1 MTDAAA
7 LAPEHADQVE
17 KGGAPPESAS
27 FLVALGA
34 SAGGLDALS
43 RLFDHLPSDSGAAFV
58 VIQHLSADHPTLMDT
73 LLARHTAM
81 PVVIAREGDLC
92 EANRVLLIPPGK
104 HISLVDG
111 RVVLTPKP
119 AHGIGLP
126 IDEFLVSAAREWGER
141 LVAVILS
148 GTGSDGS
155 RGIVRVSEWGGRVI
169 AQSPDSSEFDGMP
182 VNALATGVV
191 DHVLT
196 PEEIAGL
203 LGKTMA
209 SATQMAGVVQ
219 AELMQDPLSL
229 AEDVVNTLNTI
240 ASVVR
245 QYAGLDLEQYKP
257 DMLLR
262 RIRRRM
268 QLLGIDSLLSYADL
282 LVGNEAEA
290 NQLRREVLIPV
301 TRFFRDPETFEH
313 LGEHILPKLLA
324 EHPADKPFRVWVTAT
339 ATGEE
344 AYSLAMVILE
354 VCQRIRRWPTIKIY
368 ATDVEQRFLDVAA
381 SGSYPDSIESEVSPE
396 RVARFFNRKEGR
408 LVIKPDVRFLIVF
421 ARHNALSDP
430 PFTRLNLVSCR
441 NMLIYLR
448 PPAQEIVLRRLQ
460 FALVPKGILMLGR
473 SESLSALERD
483 FSVADSRARVYRLEH
498 GGKPLVL
505 PTGRQPFHAET
516 RTGANPAAQAA
527 QFVQLQA
534 QVMLQQLARQYAPPS
549 VLIDDKRVVQHV
561 VGNLGDLLRLRGGP
575 PSLDLLDLLP
585 PELSPVV
592 RALIRRLEQ
601 EDGPV
606 RSPSLAWPPPVRAEA
621 AGEEGVEGEQG
632 GVLGGVAHGG
642 LIVTA
647 VAFTAPPQ
655 PGRLVMLTFEPAQR
669 YISPLETPEVLA
681 LSDPAR
687 EHVAQM
693 ERELTFTRDS
703 LQATIEELQTTN
715 EELQATN
722 EELMASNEELQS
734 TNEELQSVNEELYS
748 VNAEY
753 QSKVKILGAL
763 NADLEGMSHA
773 VGIPNLFVDDKLHLL
788 RLTPE
793 TTALFNVRE
802 SDIGRS
808 IEDFAHRLDYPEFFA
823 DLRRTMST
831 GLMVEREVRSDD
843 GRWHLARLVPYAL
856 DSLGQ
861 VGTVGKNRAVASFV
875 DITALRSAN
884 RLQAI
889 VDAVPANLALIDTQ
903 GTILTVNKRW
913 RDFAEANGDRGLVH
927 TGPGRNYLAVTALAV
942 QAVQAEQGEAARQ
955 MQAAE
960 EGVRQVLGGER
971 DEFFQIYPC
980 HAPDETR
987 WFALHVTPL
996 RLKGGGAL
1004 VSHYNVSRW
1013 APAVKEILDEQSPDQ
1028 GPRD

>member
-1 MTDAAA
+1 MTDSVA
-7 LAPEHADQVE
+7 LDSADAPTT
-17 KGGAPPESAS
+17 ESADLAEHS
-27 FLVALGA
+27 GKPPAPAHFLVALGA

-43 RLFDHLPSDSGAAFV
+43 RLFAHLPVDSGAAFV
-58 VIQHLSADHPTLMDT
+58 VIQHLSAEYPTLMDT
-73 LLARHTAM
+73 LLARHTSM
-81 PVVIAREGDLC
+81 PVVIAREGDVC
-92 EANRVLLIPPGK
+92 EPNRVLLIPPGK
-104 HISLVDG
+104 HISLHDDKVI
-111 RVVLTPKP
+111 LTPKP

-196 PEEIAGL
+196 PEEIAVL
-203 LGKTMA
+203 LGKTLASSAQMA
-209 SATQMAGVVQ
+209 SSLSADS
-219 AELMQDPLSL
+219 LQDPLSL

-268 QLLGIDSLLSYADL
+268 QLLGMDSLLSYADL

-290 NQLRREVLIPV
+290 HQLRREVLIPV

-381 SGSYPDSIESEVSPE
+381 AGSYPESIESEVSPE
-396 RVARFFNRKEGR
+396 RVERFFNRKDGR

-448 PPAQEIVLRRLQ
+448 PPAQEAVLRRLQ
-460 FALVPKGILMLGR
+460 FSLVPKGILMLGR

-498 GGKPLVL
+498 GGKPLVM
-505 PTGRQPFHAET
+505 PSGRQLFQGDLRAITVPVAQGT
-516 RTGANPAAQAA
+516 QYVQAQA
-527 QFVQLQA
+527 QA
-534 QVMLQQLARQYAPPS
+534 MLQQLARQYAPPS
-549 VLIDDKRVVQHV
+549 VLINDKRVVQHV
-561 VGNLGDLLRLRGGP
+561 IGDLGDLLRLRSGP
-575 PSLDLLDLLP
+575 PSLDLLELLP
-585 PELSPVV
+585 AELAPVI

-606 RSPSLAWPPPVRAEA
+606 RSPTLAWPPLNPPTEPSDP
-621 AGEEGVEGEQG
+621 GPQ
-632 GVLGGVAHGG
+632 GG

-647 VAFTAPPQ
+647 SSFTAPPQ
-655 PGRLVMLTFEPAQR
+655 PGRLIMLTFEPAQR
-669 YISPLETPEVLA
+669 YVSPLETPEVLA

-687 EHVAQM
+687 EHVAQI
-693 ERELTFTRDS
+693 ERELTITRDT

-753 QSKVKILGAL
+753 QSKVKILGSL
-763 NADLEGMSHA
+763 NADLEGMSRA
-773 VGIPNLFVDDKLHLL
+773 VGIPNLFVDDKLNLL

-793 TTALFNVRE
+793 TIALFNVRE

-808 IEDFAHRLDYPEFFA
+808 IEDFAFRLDYPEFFA
-823 DLRRTMST
+823 DLRRTMET
-831 GLMVEREVRSDD
+831 GVTVEREVRSDD
-843 GRWHLARLVPYAL
+843 GRWHLARLLPYAT
-856 DSLGQ
+856 DSLGKL
-861 VGTVGKNRAVASFV
+861 GFNRAVASFV
-875 DITALRSAN
+875 EITALRSAT

-889 VDAVPANLALIDTQ
+889 VDAVPANLALIDAQ

-913 RDFAEANGDRGLVH
+913 RDHAEANGDRGLNQ
-927 TGPGRNYLAVTALAV
+927 TGPGRNYLATSAAAV
-942 QAVQAEQGEAARQ
+942 AHARGDDAIQLRAAD
-955 MQAAE
+955 
-960 EGVRQVLGGER
+960 EGIRQVLRGER
-971 DEFFQIYPC
+971 EEFFQIYPC
-980 HAPDETR
+980 HAPDESR
-987 WFALHVTPL
+987 WYALHVTPL

-1013 APAVKEILDEQSPDQ
+1013 APAVKEIVDESST
-1028 GPRD
+1028 

>member
-1 MTDAAA
+1 MTDSAT
-7 LAPEHADQVE
+7 LAPDQADASAE
-17 KGGAPPESAS
+17 TTGATPESAS

-43 RLFDHLPSDSGAAFV
+43 RLFDHLPANTGAAFV
-58 VIQHLSADHPTLMDT
+58 VIQHLSAEHPTLMDT

-81 PVVIAREGDLC
+81 PVVIAHEGDVC
-92 EANRVLLIPPGK
+92 EPNRVLLIPPGK
-104 HISLVDG
+104 HISLLDG

-169 AQSPDSSEFDGMP
+169 TQSPDSAEFDGMP

-191 DHVLT
+191 DHVLG

-203 LGKTMA
+203 LGKTLA
-209 SATQMAGVVQ
+209 SASSMAGAVH

-240 ASVVR
+240 SGVVR

-290 NQLRREVLIPV
+290 HQLRREVLIPV

-344 AYSLAMVILE
+344 AYSLAMVLLE

-381 SGSYPDSIESEVSPE
+381 AGSYPESIEAEVSPE
-396 RVARFFNRKEGR
+396 RVARFFNRKDGR

-448 PPAQEIVLRRLQ
+448 PPAQETVLRRLQ

-505 PTGRQPFHAET
+505 PTGRQPFQADL
-516 RTGANPAAQAA
+516 RTAASPALQTAQFAQA
-527 QFVQLQA
+527 QA

-561 VGNLGDLLRLRGGP
+561 VGNLGELLRLRGGP

-585 PELSPVV
+585 PELNPVV
-592 RALIRRLEQ
+592 RALIRRLES

-606 RSPSLAWPPPVRAEA
+606 RSPALAWPPLPAEA
-621 AGEEGVEGEQG
+621 EVPTLSPQ
-632 GVLGGVAHGG
+632 GG

-647 VAFTAPPQ
+647 SAFTAPPQ
-655 PGRLVMLTFEPAQR
+655 PGRLILLSFEPAQR
-669 YISPLETPEVLA
+669 YISPLEAPEVLA

-693 ERELTFTRDS
+693 ERELTITRDS

-763 NADLEGMSHA
+763 NADLEGMSRA
-773 VGIPNLFVDDKLHLL
+773 VGVPNLFVDDKLHLL

-793 TTALFNVRE
+793 TTVLFNLRD

-823 DLRRTMST
+823 DLRRTMAT
-831 GLMVEREVRSDD
+831 GVTVEREVRSDD
-843 GRWHLARLVPYAL
+843 GRWHLARLLPYAT
-856 DSLGQ
+856 DSLGN
-861 VGTVGKNRAVASFV
+861 VGHNRAVASFV
-875 DITALRSAN
+875 DITALRSAS

-889 VDAVPANLALIDTQ
+889 VDAVPANLALIDAQ
-903 GTILTVNKRW
+903 GVILTVNKRW
-913 RDFAEANGDRGLVH
+913 REFAEANGDRGLVH
-927 TGPGRNYLAVTALAV
+927 TGPGQNYLAVTA
-942 QAVQAEQGEAARQ
+942 QAVASERGEAAQQ
-955 MQAAE
+955 MLAADQ
-960 EGVRQVLGGER
+960 GVRQVLNGETE
-971 DEFFQIYPC
+971 EFFQIYPC
-980 HAPDETR
+980 HAPDEAR

-1013 APAVKEILDEQSPDQ
+1013 APAVKEIVHEQSPDHPQ
-1028 GPRD
+1028 GGGARPSA

>member
-1 MTDAAA
+1 MATPGAA
-7 LAPEHADQVE
+7 H
-17 KGGAPPESAS
+17 

-43 RLFDHLPSDSGAAFV
+43 RLFHHLPCDTGAAFV

-73 LLARHTAM
+73 LLARHTSM
-81 PVVIAREGDLC
+81 QVVIAHEGDVC
-92 EANRVLLIPPGK
+92 EPNRVLLIPPGK
-104 HISLVDG
+104 HISLLDG

-126 IDEFLVSAAREWGER
+126 IDEFLVSATREWGER

-169 AQSPDSSEFDGMP
+169 AQSPDSAEFDGMP

-196 PEEIAGL
+196 PEEIAAL
-203 LGKTMA
+203 LGKTLVPA
-209 SATQMAGVVQ
+209 HHTTGVEH

-240 ASVVR
+240 AGVVR

-268 QLLGIDSLLSYADL
+268 QLLGLDSLLSYADI

-290 NQLRREVLIPV
+290 HQLRREVLIPV
-301 TRFFRDPETFEH
+301 TRFFRDPDTFEH
-313 LGEHILPKLLA
+313 LSEHILPKLLA

-344 AYSLAMVILE
+344 AYSMAMVIQE

-381 SGSYPDSIESEVSPE
+381 AGSYPESIEAEVSPE
-396 RVARFFNRKEGR
+396 RVARFFNRKDGR
-408 LVIKPDVRFLIVF
+408 LIIKPDVRFLIVF

-448 PPAQEIVLRRLQ
+448 PPAQETVLRRLQ
-460 FALVPKGILMLGR
+460 FSLVPKGILMLGR

-505 PTGRQPFHAET
+505 PTGRQAFQTDYRAGGQSGLLAP
-516 RTGANPAAQAA
+516 
-527 QFVQLQA
+527 QFLQTQA

-561 VGNLGDLLRLRGGP
+561 VGNLSDLLRLRSGA

-585 PELSPVV
+585 PELNPVV
-592 RALIRRLEQ
+592 RALIRRLDQ
-601 EDGPV
+601 EDGPI
-606 RSPSLAWPPPVRAEA
+606 RSPTLAWPPESPDD
-621 AGEEGVEGEQG
+621 AGSPSTSVPQ
-632 GVLGGVAHGG
+632 AG

-647 VAFTAPPQ
+647 SAFTAPPQ
-655 PGRLVMLTFEPAQR
+655 PGRLIMLSFEPAQR
-669 YISPLETPEVLA
+669 YISPMETPEVLA

-693 ERELTFTRDS
+693 ERELNITRDS

-748 VNAEY
+748 VNSEY
-753 QSKVKILGAL
+753 QGKVKILGAL
-763 NADLEGMSHA
+763 NADLEGMSRA
-773 VGIPNLFVDDKLHLL
+773 VCVPNVFVDDHLHLL

-793 TTALFNVRE
+793 TAALFNLRE

-808 IEDFAHRLDYPEFFA
+808 IEDFAHRLDYPELFA
-823 DLRRTMST
+823 DLRRTMAT
-831 GLMVEREVRSDD
+831 GMTIEREVRSED
-843 GRWHLARLVPYAL
+843 GRWHLARLLPYGSDGL
-856 DSLGQ
+856 LSQGH
-861 VGTVGKNRAVASFV
+861 NRAVASFI
-875 DITALRSAN
+875 DITALRSAS

-889 VDAVPANLALIDTQ
+889 VDAVPANLALIDAH

-913 RDFAEANGDRGLVH
+913 REFAEVNGDRGLVH
-927 TGPGRNYLAVTALAV
+927 TGPGRNYLAVTARAL
-942 QAVQAEQGEAARQ
+942 QDEHGEAAQQ
-955 MQAAE
+955 MQLVDD
-960 EGVRQVLGGER
+960 GLRRVLSGEQE
-971 DEFFQIYPC
+971 EFFQVYPC
-980 HAPDETR
+980 HAPNEPR
-987 WFALHVTPL
+987 WFAMHVTAL

-1004 VSHYNVSRW
+1004 VSHYNVTRW
-1013 APAVKEILDEQSPDQ
+1013 APAAKERLDDPCPDLTA
-1028 GPRD
+1028 